1 MSDLLLVPK
10 PRHFEHNAIV
20 TALPEQAV
28 ILIPTGH
35 LLFEAQTAQ
44 ANVLKFA
51 GLSWPIAA
59 GATAHVPGLRLAV
72 DATVAPA
79 QGYRLSVDSGQVTI
93 VGADSDGVWNGVC
106 TFSQLVS
113 HFGPKFPN
121 LAIHDWPDFPVRGV
135 MIDISRDKVPTMQ
148 TLYTL
153 IDRLVSWKINQV
165 QLYMEHSFAYSQHQQ
180 VWEEASPMTGQE
192 ILELDEFCRQRHIEL
207 VPNQNS
213 LGHMERWVKHETY
226 KPIAEKPEGFVGHFG
241 DHLGEVR
248 PATSLNPTDP
258 RSIEFMAG
266 LYDELLPHFRSKL
279 FNVGGDEPW
288 ELGQGRSKSEI
299 EKRGRGRVYVD
310 YLLKLYE
317 EVSKRDHT
325 MMFWAD
331 VIIKYPELIP
341 EMPKDVIAFEWGYY
355 AGHPYSVHSP
365 MFAQS
370 NIPFYVCPGTSSWNS
385 LGGRTTNMR
394 ANVLDAARNGI
405 EYGASGLLMTDWGDR
420 GHWQPLPVS
429 YPGFV
434 YGASVAWAGDVNADL
449 DLATA
454 LDRYVFKDAAG
465 VTGNV
470 LVSLGDVYLLPG
482 LEYPNG
488 SLLFFL
494 LQMKRENLDVFIR
507 NLDEQVVTD
516 RFFGID
522 VGAMNQVIEQT
533 ENLLQSLNQARM
545 ACEDADLVRDEITQV
560 GRLMNHAAQ
569 RGLFLKGNTTIT
581 ARALYHD
588 LEMLFTQ
595 QRLNWLSRNRAGGLK
610 DSIARF
616 EPVIGEYRAL
626 GGEVRSYL

>member
-1 MSDLLLVPK
+1 MSDLLLVPA
-10 PRHFEHNAIV
+10 PRHIEIYAGS
-20 TALPEQAV
+20 ASLPEQAV
-28 ILIPTGH
+28 ILIPDSR

-44 ANVLKFA
+44 ANLSKFA
-51 GLSWPIAA
+51 NVQWPIVA
-59 GATAHVPGLRLAV
+59 GTNARLHGLTLAI
-72 DATVAPA
+72 DSTVAPA
-79 QGYRLSVDSGQVTI
+79 QGYRLSIQNGQITI
-93 VGADSDGVWNGVC
+93 IGVDSDGVWHGIC
-106 TFSQLVS
+106 TLAQLLQ
-113 HFGPKFPN
+113 HFGANMPDIS
-121 LAIHDWPDFPVRGV
+121 IHDWPDFPVRGI
-135 MIDISRDKVPTMQ
+135 MLDISRDKVPTMQ

-153 IDRLVSWKINQV
+153 IDRLASWKINQV
-165 QLYMEHSFAYSQHQQ
+165 QIYMEHTFAYSQHQQ
-180 VWEEASPMTGQE
+180 VWAEASPMTGQE
-192 ILELDEFCRQRHIEL
+192 IMELDEFCHQRHIEL

-213 LGHMERWVKHETY
+213 LGHMERWVKHEAY
-226 KPIAEKPEGFVGHFG
+226 KPISETPDGYIGNFG

-248 PATSLNPTDP
+248 PATSLNPIDP
-258 RSIEFMAG
+258 RSIEFMAS
-266 LYDELLPHFRSKL
+266 LYDELLPHFRSTL

-288 ELGQGRSKSEI
+288 ELGQGRSKSEV

-317 EVSKRDHT
+317 ETSKRGHT

-355 AGHPYSVHSP
+355 AGHPYSEHSP

-385 LGGRTTNMR
+385 LAGRTTNMR
-394 ANVLDAARNGI
+394 ANVLDAAKNGL

-420 GHWQPLPVS
+420 GHWQPLPIS

-434 YGASVAWAGDVNADL
+434 YGASVAWASETNADL
-449 DLATA
+449 DIASA
-454 LDRYVFKDAAG
+454 LDRYVFQDSAG
-465 VTGNV
+465 QVGKV
-470 LVSLGDVYLLPG
+470 VCDLGDLYLLPG

-507 NLDEQVVTD
+507 NLDGHVVKD

-522 VGAMNQVIEQT
+522 IDTMNAVLANIDT
-533 ENLLQSLNQARM
+533 LLQSLNRARIQAD
-545 ACEDADLVRDEITQV
+545 DAVLVRDEITQV
-560 GRLMNHAAQ
+560 ARLMNHAAH
-569 RGLFLKGNTTIT
+569 RGLFLKDAGQLS
-581 ARALYHD
+581 ARDLLQD
-588 LEMLFTQ
+588 LEILFTQ
-595 QRLNWLSRNRAGGLK
+595 QRLNWLARNRIGGLK

-626 GGEVRSYL
+626 GGEIRSYL